1 MDGTHKMLTL
11 KFNPW
16 YNNLDY
22 IKELMGRDL
31 AKVVVV
37 EYDKN
42 IIISLLV
49 KANQFLNPTSSNNN
63 SWIVDF
69 VVDYILMPIYWL
81 KNLLKN
87 WLFLSY

>member
-1 MDGTHKMLTL
+1 MDGTHSMLTL

-31 AKVVVV
+31 AKVVVN
-37 EYDKN
+37 KN
-42 IIISLLV
+42 IVIYLLM
-49 KANQFLNPTSSNNN
+49 KANQFLNPTSGNNN
-63 SWIVDF
+63 SQVVDF
-69 VVDYILMPIYWL
+69 VVDYILMPICWL

-87 WLFLSY
+87 WLFFSY